1 MQTAKKQDHGI
12 LRHTYVVLI
21 RKEPQTDY
29 WAEIPDIPG
38 CASSGESAEAALA
51 HFEEALCLYI
61 KEMLDDGAHLPPPR
75 GIEEVISSDSG
86 SFAEIYTVDVADPQ
100 LLLTLRFSRLARPPG

>member
-1 MQTAKKQDHGI
+1 MQSARKQEHGI
-12 LRHTYVVLI
+12 LKHTYVVLI

-38 CASSGESAEAALA
+38 CAACGETAEAALA
-51 HFEEALCLYI
+51 SFEDALCLHI
-61 KEMLDDGAHLPPPR
+61 KGLVDDGIQLPPPR

-86 SFAEIYTVDVADPQ
+86 SFAEIYTVEVTDPQ
-100 LLLTLRFSRLARPPG
+100 LLLSLRFSRLARPPG

>member
-1 MQTAKKQDHGI
+1 MQTAQKNDYGVLKHS
-12 LRHTYVVLI
+12 YVVLI

-38 CASSGESAEAALA
+38 CAASGETAGAALA
-51 HFEEALCLYI
+51 NFEDALCLHI
-61 KEMLDDGAHLPPPR
+61 KGMVDDGAQLPPPR

-86 SFAEIYTVDVADPQ
+86 SFAEIYMVEVADPQ
-100 LLLTLRFSRLARPPG
+100 LLLTLRFSRLAKPAG